1 MPRYAAI
8 DIGSNSVR
16 LEVAEVTVSAA
27 GVVSPARILVSE
39 RQVTRLGASV
49 FRTGR
54 ISSEAMD
61 FLAGALEGMAL
72 TYRRYEPVAIRA
84 VATSAVRDA
93 SNQREFLTRISAAAG
108 TPVEIISGQEEARL
122 IHLGVQSRWP
132 HSRQR
137 VLMIDIGGG
146 SAEIILSEKGRI
158 LLAASKQLGALRLT
172 ELFLKTDP
180 PKDTEL
186 HRLEEYVA
194 ERLAPTLRKIGDTKI
209 DRAIATSATAAAV
222 VAAVNQVT
230 RTKRDMADKMR
241 CSASQLRALYADLS
255 EKPLA
260 ERRKIVGIGPRRAEI
275 IVAGAAVLNRILRD
289 LALPSLY
296 YSAAGVRDGIIAD
309 LIARNTGRAATQMNR
324 DQREMV
330 EGMSTR
336 YCVSLKHV
344 RKVARLAVELF
355 TALEPLHKLPHHY
368 SRLLEAAA
376 HLHDVGHFVS
386 DTRHHKHSYYL
397 VSNSDMPGFTER
409 EREVIANLCRY
420 HRKATPTTEH
430 PNWQSLDQESR
441 RAITYL
447 APLLRIADNLDRS
460 RGQRI
465 KSLECSVRSAEVV
478 LKLHSNVNVDLEAWA
493 AERAGEFFQQV
504 YNRSIVLTRVR
515 A

>member
-16 LEVAEVTVSAA
+16 LEVAEVTVSAN
-27 GVVSPARILVSE
+27 GILSPARILASE

-54 ISSEAMD
+54 ISPEAID
-61 FLAGALEGMAL
+61 FLAGALTQMAQ
-72 TYRRYEPVAIRA
+72 TYRRFEPAAIRA

-93 SNQREFLTRISAAAG
+93 SNQREFLQRISEAAG

-132 HSRQR
+132 HPRQR
-137 VLMIDIGGG
+137 ILIIDIGGG
-146 SAEIILSEKGRI
+146 SAEIILSESGRM
-158 LLAASKQLGALRLT
+158 LQAASKQLGALRLT
-172 ELFLKTDP
+172 ELFLKSDP
-180 PKDTEL
+180 PKETEL
-186 HRLEEYVA
+186 HRLDEYIA
-194 ERLAPTLRKIGDTKI
+194 ERLAPTLRRTGGARI
-209 DRAIATSATAAAV
+209 DRVIATSATASAV
-222 VAAVNQVT
+222 VCAVNLIPRQ
-230 RTKRDMADKMR
+230 KRDTADKLR
-241 CSASQLRALYADLS
+241 CSAAQLRGLYAHLS
-255 EKPLA
+255 ERALP
-260 ERRKIVGIGPRRAEI
+260 ERRTVVGIGPRRAEI
-275 IVAGAAVLNRILRD
+275 IVAGVAVLQRVLGD

-336 YCVSLKHV
+336 YGVSLKHV
-344 RKVARLAVELF
+344 RKVARLSGEMFL
-355 TALEPLHKLPHHY
+355 ALEPLHKLPHHY
-368 SRLLEAAA
+368 ARLLEAAA
-376 HLHDVGHFVS
+376 HLHDIGHFVS

-420 HRKATPTTEH
+420 HRKAVPSPEH
-430 PNWQSLDQESR
+430 TNWQTLDQESR
-441 RAITYL
+441 RAINLL

-465 KSLECSVRSAEVV
+465 KQLECTIRGPEVL
-478 LKLHSNVNVDLEAWA
+478 LKLHSNANVDLEAWA
-493 AERAGEFFQQV
+493 AERAGEFFRQV
-504 YNRSIVLTRVR
+504 YDRTIVFTRARV
-515 A
+515 

>member
-16 LEVAEVTVSAA
+16 LEVAEVTVSAT
-27 GVVSPARILVSE
+27 GVVSPARILVSQRE
-39 RQVTRLGASV
+39 VTRLGASV

-54 ISSEAMD
+54 ISAEAME
-61 FLAGALEGMAL
+61 FLAVALEKMAS

-108 TPVEIISGQEEARL
+108 TAIEIISGQEEARL

-146 SAEIILSEKGRI
+146 SAEIILSESGRI

-172 ELFLKTDP
+172 ELFLKSDP
-180 PKDTEL
+180 PKNTEL
-186 HRLEEYVA
+186 HRLEEYIA
-194 ERLAPTLRKIGDTKI
+194 ERLAPTMRRVGSVKI
-209 DRAIATSATAAAV
+209 DRVIATSATAAAV

-230 RTKRDMADKMR
+230 RSKRDMADKLR
-241 CSASQLRALYADLS
+241 CSASQLRTLYADLS

-260 ERRKIVGIGPRRAEI
+260 ERRKITGIGPRRAEI
-275 IVAGAAVLNRILRD
+275 IIAGAAVLNRVLKD

-336 YCVSLKHV
+336 YTVSLKHV

-355 TALEPLHKLPHHY
+355 IALEPLHKLPHHF

-376 HLHDVGHFVS
+376 HLHDIGHFVS
-386 DTRHHKHSYYL
+386 DTKHHKHSFYL
-397 VSNSDMPGFTER
+397 VANSDMPGFTER

-420 HRKATPTTEH
+420 HRKAVPSAEH
-430 PNWQSLDQESR
+430 PNWQALDQESK
-441 RAITYL
+441 RAITML

-465 KSLECSVRSAEVV
+465 KSLECTIRGPEVV
-478 LKLHSNVNVDLEAWA
+478 LKLHSNLNVDLEAWA
-493 AERAGEFFQQV
+493 AERSAEFFQQV
-504 YNRSIVLTRVR
+504 YNRKIVLIR
-515 A
+515 ARA

>member
-16 LEVAEVTVSAA
+16 MEVAEVPVSAN
-27 GVVSPARILVSE
+27 GVIPPARILASE

-54 ISSEAMD
+54 ISVDAME
-61 FLAGALEGMAL
+61 LLSQSLGQMSA
-72 TYRRYEPVAIRA
+72 TYKRFEPVAIRA

-93 SNQREFLTRISAAAG
+93 SNQREFIERVSAAAG
-108 TPVEIISGQEEARL
+108 TPVEVISGQEEARL

-137 VLMIDIGGG
+137 ILIIDIGGG
-146 SAEIILSEKGRI
+146 SAEIILSESGRM

-172 ELFLKTDP
+172 ELFLKSDP
-180 PKDTEL
+180 PKETEL
-186 HRLEEYVA
+186 HRLEEYIA
-194 ERLAPTLRKIGDTKI
+194 ERLAPTLRRTGSARV
-209 DRAIATSATAAAV
+209 DRVIATSATASAV
-222 VAAVNQVT
+222 VSAVNDIP
-230 RTKRDMADKMR
+230 RAKRELADKKR
-241 CSASQLRALYADLS
+241 CSAAQLRELYASLTTKS
-255 EKPLA
+255 LA
-260 ERRKIVGIGPRRAEI
+260 ERRKLIGIGPRRAEI
-275 IVAGAAVLNRILRD
+275 IVAGTAVLNRVLRD

-336 YCVSLKHV
+336 YGVSLKHV
-344 RKVARLAVELF
+344 RKVARMTESLF
-355 TALEPLHKLPHHY
+355 LALEPLHKLPHHY
-368 SRLLEAAA
+368 ARMLEAAA
-376 HLHDVGHFVS
+376 HLHDIGHFVS
-386 DTRHHKHSYYL
+386 DTRHHKHSHYL
-397 VSNSDMPGFTER
+397 VLNSDMPGFTER

-420 HRKATPTTEH
+420 HRKAMPSPEH
-430 PNWQSLDQESR
+430 PNWEGLDQESR
-441 RAITYL
+441 RAVMML

-465 KSLECSVRSAEVV
+465 KALECSLRGQEVV

-504 YNRSIVLTRVR
+504 YHRNIVFTRAR

>member
-16 LEVAEVTVSAA
+16 LEVAEVSISAS
-27 GVVSPARILVSE
+27 GTVSPARILASE

-54 ISSEAMD
+54 ISNEAME
-61 FLAGALEGMAL
+61 FLAGALTQMSAI
-72 TYRRYEPVAIRA
+72 YRRFEPVTIRA
-84 VATSAVRDA
+84 VATAAVRDA

-132 HSRQR
+132 HPKQR
-137 VLMIDIGGG
+137 ILIIDIGGG
-146 SAEIILSEKGRI
+146 SAEIIVSERGRI
-158 LLAASKQLGALRLT
+158 QLAVSKQLGALRLT
-172 ELFLKTDP
+172 ELFLKSDP
-180 PKDTEL
+180 PKPTEL
-186 HRLEEYVA
+186 HRLDEFIA
-194 ERLAPTLRKIGDTKI
+194 ERLAPTLRRTGGAKI
-209 DRAIATSATAAAV
+209 DRVIGTSATAAAV
-222 VAAVNQVT
+222 VSAANDIP
-230 RTKRDMADKMR
+230 RAKRDLADQQR
-241 CSASQLRALYADLS
+241 CSASQLRELYADLS
-255 EKPLA
+255 AKSLT
-260 ERRKIVGIGPRRAEI
+260 ERRKRTGIGPRRAEI
-275 IVAGAAVLNRILRD
+275 IVAGTAVLNRVLRD

-309 LIARNTGRAATQMNR
+309 LIVRNTGSAATSMSR

-336 YCVSLKHV
+336 YGVSLRHV
-344 RKVARLAVELF
+344 RKVAKMTQSLF
-355 TALEPLHKLPHHY
+355 LALEPLHKLPHHY
-368 SRLLEAAA
+368 ARMLEAAA
-376 HLHDVGHFVS
+376 HLHDIGHFVS
-386 DTRHHKHSYYL
+386 DTRHHKHSHYL

-420 HRKATPTTEH
+420 HRKAMPSPEH
-430 PNWQSLDQESR
+430 PNWEGLDQESR
-441 RAITYL
+441 RAVMML

-465 KSLECSVRSAEVV
+465 KALDCTLRGSEVV

-504 YNRSIVLTRVR
+504 YHRNVVFTRAR

>member
-16 LEVAEVTVSAA
+16 LEVAEVTVSPT
-27 GVVSPARILVSE
+27 GVLSPARILVSE

-54 ISSEAMD
+54 ISAEAMD
-61 FLAGALEGMAL
+61 FLAGALEGMAQ
-72 TYRRYEPVAIRA
+72 TYRRYEPAAIRA

-146 SAEIILSEKGRI
+146 SAEIILSESGRI

-172 ELFLKTDP
+172 ELFLKSDP
-180 PKDTEL
+180 PKHTEL
-186 HRLEEYVA
+186 HRLEEYIA
-194 ERLAPTLRKIGDTKI
+194 ERLAPTLRRVGGTKI
-209 DRAIATSATAAAV
+209 DRVIATSATAAAV
-222 VAAVNQVT
+222 VAAVNHVA
-230 RTKRDMADKMR
+230 RAKRDMADKLR
-241 CSASQLRALYADLS
+241 CSALQLRTLYADLT

-260 ERRKIVGIGPRRAEI
+260 ERCKITGIGPRRAEI
-275 IVAGAAVLNRILRD
+275 IIAGAAVLNRVLRD
-289 LALPSLY
+289 LKLPSLY
-296 YSAAGVRDGIIAD
+296 YSAAGVRDGIITD

-336 YCVSLKHV
+336 YSVSLKHV
-344 RKVARLAVELF
+344 RKVARLSIELF

-376 HLHDVGHFVS
+376 HLLDVGHFVS

-420 HRKATPTTEH
+420 HRKATPTLEH

-441 RAITYL
+441 KAITWL

-465 KSLECSVRSAEVV
+465 KSLECTVRPAEVV
-478 LKLHSNVNVDLEAWA
+478 LKLHSNLNVDLEAWA
-493 AERAGEFFQQV
+493 AERAGEYFQQV
-504 YNRSIVLTRVR
+504 YNRSIVLTSVR